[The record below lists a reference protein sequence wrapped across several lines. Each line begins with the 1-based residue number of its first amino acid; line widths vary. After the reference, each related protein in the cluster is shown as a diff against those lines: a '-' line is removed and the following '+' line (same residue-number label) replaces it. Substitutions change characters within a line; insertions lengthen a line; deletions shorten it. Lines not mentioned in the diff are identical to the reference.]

1 MKRELARLVVAQ
13 VCLHSCM
20 TGLRMAAPLYLLREG
35 QTEAAIGVL
44 LSLFALSQVF
54 LALPAGRLSDRWGL
68 RVCFTLAMGLASV
81 AALSAALWPHGVV
94 LGWAA
99 LASGAAC
106 GLVIIALQRHV
117 GRMSH
122 DLDELRS
129 AFSWLS
135 IGPAVSNFL
144 GPLSAGI
151 VIDLF
156 GFRSAFVGLGLFPL
170 LGWVLARRVPSR
182 STHESKPVQRSEGAF
197 ELLRDAPLRRLLL
210 VNWFLSSCWDVHTFM
225 VPILGHE
232 RNVSAS
238 AIGTV
243 LGMFALA
250 ATLTRVVL
258 PWVARRFKERQ
269 IIQVAMWVTGAT
281 LTVYPF
287 APNAWAMGA
296 CSLLLGLF
304 LGAVQPMVMSALH
317 QITPEHRLGQALGL
331 RLMTINASSV
341 GMPLLFGAAS
351 AVLGAAS
358 VFWIMATSVTLGS
371 IEARKL

>member
-1 MKRELARLVVAQ
+1 MKRELAQLVSAQ
-13 VCLHSCM
+13 VCLHTCM
-20 TGLRMAAPLYLLREG
+20 TGMRMAAPLLLLREG

-54 LALPAGRLSDRWGL
+54 LALPAGRLADRWGL
-68 RVCFTLAMGLASV
+68 RNCFFLAMGLSG
-81 AALSAALWPHGVV
+81 SAAVMAAMWPNGVI
-94 LGWAA
+94 LGLAA
-99 LASGAAC
+99 LATGAAC
-106 GLVIIALQRHV
+106 GLVIISLQRHV
-117 GRMSH
+117 GRMTQ
-122 DLDELRS
+122 DLDQLRS

-135 IGPAVSNFL
+135 MGPAVSNFI
-144 GPLSAGI
+144 GPLSAGV

-156 GFRSAFVGLGLFPL
+156 GFRSAFLLLGLYPVLGGFL
-170 LGWVLARRVPSR
+170 LRG
-182 STHESKPVQRSEGAF
+182 VQNRPPADAGPHAKLGPAF
-197 ELLRDAPLRRLLL
+197 ELLREVPLRRLLL

-232 RNVSAS
+232 RDVSAS

-250 ATLTRVVL
+250 ATLTRLVL
-258 PWVARRFKERQ
+258 PWVARRFKERE
-269 IIQVAMWVTGAT
+269 IIWAAMWVTGIT
-281 LTVYPF
+281 LTAYPF
-287 APNAWAMGA
+287 APNAWVMGA
-296 CSLLLGLF
+296 FSLVLGLF

-341 GMPLLFGAAS
+341 VMPLIFGAAS
-351 AVLGAAS
+351 ATLGAAP

-371 IEARKL
+371 RMARRL

>member
-1 MKRELARLVVAQ
+1 MKRELAQLVSAQ
-13 VCLHSCM
+13 VCLHTCM
-20 TGLRMAAPLYLLREG
+20 TGMRMAAPLLLLREG

-54 LALPAGRLSDRWGL
+54 LALPAGRLADRWGL
-68 RVCFTLAMGLASV
+68 RNCFFLAMGLSG
-81 AALSAALWPHGVV
+81 SAAVMAAMWPNGVI
-94 LGWAA
+94 LGLAA
-99 LASGAAC
+99 LATGAAC
-106 GLVIIALQRHV
+106 GLVIISLQRHV
-117 GRMSH
+117 GRMTQ
-122 DLDELRS
+122 DLDQLRS

-135 IGPAVSNFL
+135 MGPAVSNFI
-144 GPLSAGI
+144 GPLSAGV

-156 GFRSAFVGLGLFPL
+156 GFGSAFLLLGLYPVLGGFL
-170 LGWVLARRVPSR
+170 LRGVKNRPPADAGPHAKLGP
-182 STHESKPVQRSEGAF
+182 AF
-197 ELLRDAPLRRLLL
+197 ELLREVPLRRLLL

-232 RNVSAS
+232 RDVSAS

-250 ATLTRVVL
+250 ATLTRLVL
-258 PWVARRFKERQ
+258 PWVARRFKERE
-269 IIQVAMWVTGAT
+269 IIWAAMWVTGIT
-281 LTVYPF
+281 LTAYPF
-287 APNAWAMGA
+287 APNAWVMGA
-296 CSLLLGLF
+296 FSLVLGLF

-341 GMPLLFGAAS
+341 VMPLIFGAAS
-351 AVLGAAS
+351 ATLGAAP

-371 IEARKL
+371 RMARRL